1 MIKRIIE
8 VSSASYLSMKNRQ
21 LLIQRAKQPTQSLIE
36 DIGVLILDN
45 TAISYTQAML
55 NHCLANNTLVILC
68 NQQHL
73 PHAILYSLNQN
84 SLHSKIIHNQ
94 FQASQFL
101 LKRSYINHAPLSVKN
116 KSYFL
121 VAIAV

>member
-21 LLIQRAKQPTQSLIE
+21 LLIQRTKQPTQSLPIE

-73 PHAILYSLNQN
+73 PHAILTAQQNYSQPIP
-84 SLHSKIIHNQ
+84 SKPTQKKIWQILHK
-94 FQASQFL
+94 
-101 LKRSYINHAPLSVKN
+101 
-116 KSYFL
+116 
-121 VAIAV
+121 

>member
-21 LLIQRAKQPTQSLIE
+21 LLIQRTKQPTQSLPIE

-55 NHCLANNTLVILC
+55 NHCLANNTVVILC

-73 PHAILYSLNQN
+73 PHAILYPLNQN
-84 SLHSKIIHNQ
+84 SLHSKLFTTNSK
-94 FQASQFL
+94 QA
-101 LKRSYINHAPLSVKN
+101 APLLVKN
-116 KSYFL
+116 NLARNYPS
-121 VAIAV
+121 VQ

>member
-21 LLIQRAKQPTQSLIE
+21 LLIQRAKQPTQSLPIE

-73 PHAILYSLNQN
+73 PHAHFAKPKSFPLHRVLN
-84 SLHSKIIHNQ
+84 
-94 FQASQFL
+94 FW
-101 LKRSYINHAPLSVKN
+101 
-116 KSYFL
+116 L
-121 VAIAV
+121 VQ